1 MCSIICSLLSSTV
14 DAFQGR
20 EANIVLYSCVR
31 AGGSK
36 GIGFLSDVQRMNV
49 ALTRAKHFLFVI
61 CRCKSIS
68 VNHYWRNLVGY
79 ARSKNAIIKV
89 PFLPTKLKTTLK
101 SALIKSSIQKNV
113 SFGAVEKKTYD
124 INSMASSDREKVD
137 LFPNLA
143 TLAPQILSK
152 HEA

>member
-1 MCSIICSLLSSTV
+1 M
-14 DAFQGR
+14 
-20 EANIVLYSCVR
+20 LYSCVR
-31 AGGSK
+31 ARGSG

-49 ALTRAKHFLFVI
+49 ALTRAKNFLFVI
-61 CRCKSIS
+61 ANCSSIT
-68 VNHYWRNLVGY
+68 VNPYWRDLVEH
-79 ARSKNAIIKV
+79 ARSKNAIIQV
-89 PFLPTKLKTTLK
+89 PFIPTKPKITLK
-101 SALIKSSIQKNV
+101 SALIKSPIQKSV
-113 SFGAVEKKTYD
+113 SFGAVEKKVYD